1 MPGMNGIELIR
12 NIKKDPEIEAIPVIM
27 CTSVM
32 TSSEN
37 LSLAMEA
44 GAIDYVRMPID
55 PIELQA
61 RVRTALNLTESY
73 YKIKKLNQTK
83 DKLFSIVSH
92 DLRSP
97 INSILGLSG
106 ILRSNLDDLSK
117 PEVREVIEKINTTS
131 DSALKML
138 KRLLSWSISQSG
150 ILECNPEMLDV
161 GSIVR
166 ENIELLSNEL
176 STKKIEVTSNISEG
190 EVCFADNRMT
200 NMIVH
205 NLLSNAIKFTNR
217 GGKVLLKAELKGGNL
232 VVSVKDT
239 GVGMSRQ
246 VLENM
251 FSKGIVQSTSG
262 TENEA
267 GTGLGIIMCK
277 DFVARNGGQIWAESE
292 EGEGSTF
299 FFSLPATP
307 TE

>member
-1 MPGMNGIELIR
+1 
-12 NIKKDPEIEAIPVIM
+12 
-27 CTSVM
+27 
-32 TSSEN
+32 
-37 LSLAMEA
+37 
-44 GAIDYVRMPID
+44 
-55 PIELQA
+55 
-61 RVRTALNLTESY
+61 
-73 YKIKKLNQTK
+73 
-83 DKLFSIVSH
+83 
-92 DLRSP
+92 
-97 INSILGLSG
+97 
-106 ILRSNLDDLSK
+106 
-117 PEVREVIEKINTTS
+117 
-131 DSALKML
+131 
-138 KRLLSWSISQSG
+138 
-150 ILECNPEMLDV
+150 MLDV

-239 GVGMSRQ
+239 SVGMSRQ